1 MLERPTGSADS
12 DTTLI
17 VGWLFADLLL
27 GLMIIFLVAIPGT
40 PGALVTPERRDPTR
54 EARILALT
62 QTARALPSPTISRTP
77 LQTPTPSRTPT
88 PSPTPTPSR
97 TPTPSP
103 TPTTIPIRTLEQR
116 SVEFVF
122 QVAVGPFSRRDRAET
137 NRVREAIRRDL
148 ASLKGKKA
156 GFVLTFSRA
165 PQRIATELSRTMNE
179 LLRETLPDIFTSGTI
194 MRDYIE
200 IDNNNTTQA
209 AITIEV
215 FIYNN

>member
-1 MLERPTGSADS
+1 
-12 DTTLI
+12 
-17 VGWLFADLLL
+17 
-27 GLMIIFLVAIPGT
+27 
-40 PGALVTPERRDPTR
+40 
-54 EARILALT
+54 
-62 QTARALPSPTISRTP
+62 
-77 LQTPTPSRTPT
+77 
-88 PSPTPTPSR
+88 
-97 TPTPSP
+97 
-103 TPTTIPIRTLEQR
+103 
-116 SVEFVF
+116 VF